1 MSFIEHYTDSDYVCG
16 RAVTQTNEKEEER
29 KTTKHFFSDKIK
41 TNAQKQA
48 PWMQINVFF
57 VVASCRQI
65 VQQN

>member
-1 MSFIEHYTDSDYVCG
+1 MSFIEHYTDSDDVCG

-48 PWMQINVFF
+48 P
-57 VVASCRQI
+57 
-65 VQQN
+65 